1 MREGTR
7 TGQPRRWLAEIG
19 RYEAGRCRDGTEPRL
34 FERPHRARHVP
45 RVSHEQDAR
54 DAAPAEFGRGVR
66 GILEGGAAPL
76 LGEPHRHR
84 EFLHRRFFQQC
95 RLRQLVVILIA
106 TRHQERQPRLAFQM
120 HAVSQ
125 AFQCERRN
133 GIAAVLRR
141 AFISPAGQHHDGL
154 RAAVCDDVPRKFGIG
169 LQQAHHGGGR
179 HRQTQCVQQSNCAA
193 VMGLLQTYPALT
205 RDVIAHSGAQAIVV
219 LAGGRYERAPE
230 YGGDTV
236 SSLALERLRYG
247 VHLQRE
253 TRLPLLMSGGNPDD
267 DVLQEAALLK
277 EAAVDEIAVPV
288 WLTEERSRTT
298 LENAAYASAELRRRG
313 ITRVLLVTHAWHM
326 PRAMWSFEQAGLGAV
341 AAPTGFVTA
350 DLSKPASWLPSTGA
364 LAHTRY
370 VMHEILGLLWYR
382 ISKNARDI

>member
-84 EFLHRRFFQQC
+84 EFIHRRFFQQC
-95 RLRQLVVILIA
+95 RLRQHVVIRIA
-106 TRHQERQPRLAFQM
+106 TRHQERQPRLALQM

-154 RAAVCDDVPRKFGIG
+154 RAAVCDDVPRKCGIG
-169 LQQAHHGGGR
+169 LQQAHHGGAI
-179 HRQTQCVQQSNCAA
+179 TLLYALSLPVTAAA
-193 VMGLLQTYPALT
+193 VMGLLQTYPAHT
-205 RDVIAHSGAQAIVV
+205 RDVIAHSGAQAIEV

-230 YGGDTV
+230 YGGDTI
-236 SSLALERLRYG
+236 STLTLERLRYG

-267 DVLQEAALLK
+267 DVLPEAALLY
-277 EAAVDEIAVPV
+277 EAAVYEFAVPV

-298 LENAAYASAELRRRG
+298 LVFVVFVSA
-313 ITRVLLVTHAWHM
+313 V
-326 PRAMWSFEQAGLGAV
+326 F
-341 AAPTGFVTA
+341 
-350 DLSKPASWLPSTGA
+350 
-364 LAHTRY
+364 
-370 VMHEILGLLWYR
+370 
-382 ISKNARDI
+382 

>member
-1 MREGTR
+1 MK
-7 TGQPRRWLAEIG
+7 L
-19 RYEAGRCRDGTEPRL
+19 L
-34 FERPHRARHVP
+34 FESLLFPPGLVVLIAVIGLLLLRGRPRAG
-45 RVSHEQDAR
+45 AWT
-54 DAAPAEFGRGVR
+54 
-66 GILEGGAAPL
+66 IGGAITL
-76 LGEPHRHR
+76 LY
-84 EFLHRRFFQQC
+84 
-95 RLRQLVVILIA
+95 
-106 TRHQERQPRLAFQM
+106 
-120 HAVSQ
+120 
-125 AFQCERRN
+125 
-133 GIAAVLRR
+133 VLSLPVT
-141 AFISPAGQHHDGL
+141 A
-154 RAAVCDDVPRKFGIG
+154 
-169 LQQAHHGGGR
+169 
-179 HRQTQCVQQSNCAA
+179 AA

-230 YGGDTV
+230 YGGDTI
-236 SSLALERLRYG
+236 SSLTLERLRYG

-267 DVLQEAALLK
+267 DVLPEAALLK
-277 EAAVDEIAVPV
+277 EAAVDEFAVPV

-370 VMHEILGLLWYR
+370 AMHEILGLLWYR